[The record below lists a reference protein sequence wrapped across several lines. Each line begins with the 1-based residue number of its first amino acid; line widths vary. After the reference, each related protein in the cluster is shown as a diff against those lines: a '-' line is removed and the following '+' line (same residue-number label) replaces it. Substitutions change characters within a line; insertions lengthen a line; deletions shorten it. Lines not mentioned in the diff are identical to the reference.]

1 MNLEQLLAFIDT
13 EVFTKTQRHLKDVE
27 VMLLRGAYQGLS
39 YEQISEENSYTANY
53 LRQDVGP
60 KLWKLLS
67 EVFGEKV
74 GKTDFKWIV
83 EQKGNSFIAK
93 NDRAKSESIE
103 SSEENIVKEDIF
115 EIPELVGEQ
124 KRDWGEAVDVSI
136 FYGRRAELNLLK
148 QWIIVDRCR
157 LIAILGMGGIG
168 KTTLSVKLA
177 EQIQHHFEYVI
188 WRSLRN
194 TPSIEEIVR
203 EAIAFLSD
211 RQEIDLP
218 ETLDGKISRLIH
230 YFRTSRCLLLL
241 DNFESVLQGGTQAG
255 IYNRE
260 FEGYGQLLRS
270 VADVNHQSCV
280 LISSREKPKGFAQR
294 EGANLPVRSLQL
306 KGLNLEEGQEIFTAK
321 NCFGAD
327 SQAWGEIV
335 EHYGGNPL
343 ALKIVASAVQEL
355 AGGDVAQ
362 LMPYLQQ
369 GQLQF
374 DDINDILERHF
385 DRLTILE
392 RQVMYWLSINRE
404 PVSLAELST
413 DLVLE
418 KIEGHLLDTVHSLVR
433 RCLIE
438 QTQQKFGLQPV
449 VMEYIT
455 NYLVT
460 VVCEEIASQKIDFF
474 KQYAL
479 IKAQSKDYIRQAQVR
494 FILQPVIEGL
504 FNSLGSKQKIEFQL
518 GAILTQL
525 RENAPLQPGYAAGNI
540 LNLLR
545 ELKADLT
552 NLDFSDLTVW
562 QAYLVGANLEGINFA
577 GADLARSVFTSVL
590 NATLAVA
597 FSPDGK
603 LLAMANADNQIRI
616 WQTADWKELLLLQ
629 GHRGWVC
636 SVAFS
641 PDSQALASGSF
652 DRTIKLWNLK
662 SGECVKT
669 LPENRGWVW
678 SVAFSPDGKILASS
692 QSPANKDRENGI
704 GLWKARTGEYIKTL
718 AGHEGW
724 IWSVTFSPE
733 GHTLA
738 SGGDDRTL
746 RLWQIKTGETIKIF
760 QGHTNW
766 IRAVS
771 FSPDGQTLASGS
783 HDSTVRLWDIAT
795 GECRQILKGH
805 THLVSSVAFSPQ
817 GKGILASGSSGNDRT
832 IRLWDIATGKC
843 RQILQGH
850 PNGVWSVAFHPDGQT
865 LVSGSNDSTVKLWNA
880 KTGQSIRTLQG
891 YSVGIRSL
899 NFSPD
904 GQLLVSGGDDCTVRL
919 WNVASGE
926 CSQILAGHSSWVW
939 CAVFSPDGQLLASS
953 SSDTTIRLW
962 NVTTGKQLKIL
973 RGHTNLVFSVSFNLT
988 PFGGILASGSNDET
1002 IKIWDIQT
1010 GHCLQT
1016 LQDRGRVWSVAF
1028 SPIPYQGGFDRLLAS
1043 GSDDRTVKLW
1053 DLASGNYIKALSGH
1067 DNFVFALSFSRDGKI
1082 IASGSEDTTVKL
1094 WDVKSGKCLRT
1105 LEGHTSTVSS
1115 LRFSYD
1121 DRILAT
1127 SSFDRTVKLWDV
1139 CSGKCLT
1146 TLPTHSGEVWSIDFS
1161 PQNKNQKPQT
1171 ILASSSQ
1178 DGKILLWDVAT
1189 QECLKILRYKLPYE
1203 RMDITNAKGLTKA
1216 QKGALKALGAA
1227 EIGDRG

>member
-1 MNLEQLLAFIDT
+1 MNIEQLLAFIDR
-13 EVFTKTQRHLKDVE
+13 EVFAKTQKHLKDIE
-27 VMLLRGAYQGLS
+27 VLLLRGAYQDLS
-39 YEQISEENSYTANY
+39 YDKISEENSYTANY

-60 KLWKLLS
+60 ELWKLLS

-74 GKTDFKWIV
+74 SKKNFKWLV
-83 EQKGNSFIAK
+83 EQKFRSSIAK
-93 NDRAKSESIE
+93 VESIASRKETITEE
-103 SSEENIVKEDIF
+103 SLF

-136 FYGRRAELNLLK
+136 FYGRKSELNLLK
-148 QWIIVDRCR
+148 QWTIADRCR

-194 TPSIEEIVR
+194 APTIEEIVS
-203 EAIAFLSD
+203 EAIKFFSD

-255 IYNRE
+255 IYYRE

-270 VADVNHQSCV
+270 VADVNHQSCL

-306 KGLNLEEGQEIFTAK
+306 KGLNLEEGQEIFAAK
-321 NCFGAD
+321 NCFGVD
-327 SQAWGEIV
+327 TRSWQEIV

-362 LMPYLQQ
+362 LMPYLRQ

-374 DDINDILERHF
+374 DDINDIVERHF
-385 DRLTILE
+385 DRLTALE
-392 RQVMYWLSINRE
+392 RQVMYWLSVNRE
-404 PVSLAELST
+404 AVSLLELSA

-418 KIEGHLLDTVHSLVR
+418 NVEGQLLDAVHSLVR
-433 RCLIE
+433 RCLI
-438 QTQQKFGLQPV
+438 QKNQQQFCLQPV
-449 VMEYIT
+449 VMEYVT
-455 NYLVT
+455 NRLVT
-460 VVCEEIASQKIDFF
+460 AVCDEIASQKLDFL

-494 FILQPVIEGL
+494 FILRPVIEGL
-504 FNSLGSKQKIEFQL
+504 LNILGSTPKIEFQL
-518 GAILTQL
+518 EDILAKL
-525 RENAPLQPGYAAGNI
+525 KENAPLQPGYAAGNI
-540 LNLLR
+540 LNLLC

-552 NLDFSDLTVW
+552 NLDCSNLTVW
-562 QAYLVGANLEGINFA
+562 QAYLVGVKLHRVNFA
-577 GADLARSVFTSVL
+577 GADLAKSVFTSVL

-603 LLAMANADNQIRI
+603 LLAMGNADNQIRI

-641 PDSQALASGSF
+641 PDSQTLASGSF
-652 DRTIKLWNLK
+652 DRTIKLWNLQK
-662 SGECVKT
+662 GECIKT
-669 LPENRGWVW
+669 LQGHHGWVW
-678 SVAFSPDGKILASS
+678 SVAFSLDGKILASS
-692 QSPANKDRENGI
+692 QSASREDEIGI
-704 GLWKARTGEYIKTL
+704 GLWNVRTGEYIKTL
-718 AGHEGW
+718 VGHQGW
-724 IWSVTFSPE
+724 IWSVSFSPD
-733 GHTLA
+733 GSTLV
-738 SGGDDRTL
+738 SGGDDGTL
-746 RLWQIKTGETIKIF
+746 RLWQIKTGKTIKIF

-766 IRAVS
+766 IRAVA
-771 FSPDGQTLASGS
+771 FSPDGQTLASAS

-805 THLVSSVAFSPQ
+805 THLVSSVAFSPILPIKEDE
-817 GKGILASGSSGNDRT
+817 GGIGGILASGSSGNDRT

-843 RQILQGH
+843 LQILQGH

-891 YSVGIRSL
+891 YSTGLKSI

-904 GQLLVSGGDDCTVRL
+904 GQFLVSGGDDCTLKL
-919 WNVASGE
+919 WNVESGE
-926 CSQILAGHSSWVW
+926 CGHTLPGHSSWIW
-939 CAVFSPDGQLLASS
+939 CAVFSPDGQFLASS
-953 SSDTTIRLW
+953 SGDTTIRLW
-962 NVTTGKQLKIL
+962 NVHTGEPIEIL
-973 RGHTNLVFSVSFNLT
+973 RGHSNLVFSVAFS
-988 PFGGILASGSNDET
+988 PDGQILASGSNDRT
-1002 IKIWDIQT
+1002 VKIWDIQT
-1010 GHCLQT
+1010 GDCLQT
-1016 LQDRGRVWSVAF
+1016 LDDRGRVWSIAF
-1028 SPIPYQGGFDRLLAS
+1028 SPIPPGGILAS

-1053 DLASGNYIKALSGH
+1053 DVTSGKCIQALSGH
-1067 DNFVFALSFSRDGKI
+1067 NNLVFAVSFSRDGRM
-1082 IASGSEDTTVKL
+1082 IASGSEDTTIKL
-1094 WDVKSGKCLRT
+1094 WDSRSGKCLKT
-1105 LEGHTSTVSS
+1105 LEGHTATVSCIS
-1115 LRFSYD
+1115 FSYD
-1121 DRILAT
+1121 DRILAS

-1139 CSGKCLT
+1139 FSGECLA
-1146 TLPTHSGEVWSIDFS
+1146 TLPTHSGEVWSIAFS
-1161 PQNKNQKPQT
+1161 PQSQNPQAKT

-1178 DGKILLWDVAT
+1178 DGRIMFWDVVT
-1189 QECLKILRYKLPYE
+1189 QECVKILRYKLPYE
-1203 RMDITNAKGLTKA
+1203 EMNITNAQGLTKA
-1216 QKGALKALGAA
+1216 QKDALKALGAV
-1227 EIGDRG
+1227 EISNK